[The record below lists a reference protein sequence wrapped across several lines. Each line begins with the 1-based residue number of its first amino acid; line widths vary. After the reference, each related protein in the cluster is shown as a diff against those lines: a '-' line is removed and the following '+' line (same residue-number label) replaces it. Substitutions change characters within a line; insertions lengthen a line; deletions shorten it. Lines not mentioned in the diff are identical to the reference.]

1 MENKFKLGDLIIGNA
16 LANKYNVS
24 KQGWEGK
31 VVRIINADRIEAQCL
46 STDSVFSLWSERF
59 DLLKAAE
66 PEEPNYQIY

>member
-1 MENKFKLGDLIIGNA
+1 MENKFKLGDLIIGNT
-16 LANKYNVS
+16 LANMYNVS

-31 VVRIINADRIEAQCL
+31 VVRIINADRIEAQSL